1 MLVHGSRLTV
11 GGWCC
16 YILILSLRKAM
27 WFRGNDI
34 KANASTHLYRIKRN
48 SRNFAFVRSFFNVVH
63 ICIRGIWQRNI
74 QYTPH
79 TNHIILYIYICCRV
93 YYTCRRETWFPA
105 HRARVKSFGVRIR
118 CRSTNCVWHPSTKSH
133 SISLRERGTCVW
145 VCFDSSAAPQ
155 FPHQQFSSF
164 RWFCLMEM
172 KLMLHG
178 SSQHSPVV
186 RKGIRIAANKFA
198 AAVLRLGLVTI
209 RSIAKFL
216 MTALKNTNKNKI
228 VLKYESFTNG
238 ARCSLCLC
246 MRKGFCSVLR
256 VL

>member
-1 MLVHGSRLTV
+1 MRQRICTE
-11 GGWCC
+11 
-16 YILILSLRKAM
+16 LS
-27 WFRGNDI
+27 GI
-34 KANASTHLYRIKRN
+34 PGIS
-48 SRNFAFVRSFFNVVH
+48 RSFAHFLML
-63 ICIRGIWQRNI
+63 CIFVYVEYDNGIYNTLRI
-74 QYTPH
+74 R
-79 TNHIILYIYICCRV
+79 IILYYIYIYLLSSVLYMSPGNMISCHSR
-93 YYTCRRETWFPA
+93 

-256 VL
+256 VLYIHELVHTTSSVKRDNTKTGIHNSNTLRAKC